1 MSLSLALIWG
11 KVPIRA
17 WVLIRG
23 NEVNPCHL
31 SESANKENVK
41 NKLDVFSS
49 ELVVVRGSV
58 STRD

>member
-1 MSLSLALIWG
+1 MSMSLALIWG

-31 SESANKENVK
+31 SESARENVK
-41 NKLDVFSS
+41 NKPDVFSS

>member
-1 MSLSLALIWG
+1 MSMSLALIWE

-41 NKLDVFSS
+41 NKPDVFSLK
-49 ELVVVRGSV
+49 LVIERGSV
-58 STRD
+58 STWD

>member
-1 MSLSLALIWG
+1 MSKILALIWE

-31 SESANKENVK
+31 SEGANKENVK
-41 NKLDVFSS
+41 NKPDVFSS
-49 ELVVVRGSV
+49 KLVIERGSV
-58 STRD
+58 STWD